1 MKKKIIIILLA
12 IIAAITIGYNYI
24 YKEARNISKE
34 TPEFIIS
41 SSTLKD
47 ELISN
52 QDLVVKK
59 YLDKT
64 IQVSGEISHVD
75 KNFVILDGYITTQ
88 ITSIKAPLNI
98 GEKIVIKGRF
108 IGYDELLEELKLD
121 QCTIINKQ

>member
-88 ITSIKAPLNI
+88 ITSIKSPLNI